1 MTADAQPLQ
10 NRSLLKLV
18 AAAVPVLLALILVP
32 SLVETYQLQ
41 LVIYGLIAA
50 IAALGFNLLLG
61 YTAQLSFGHSA

>member
-50 IAALGFNLLLG
+50 FTRDFLRP
-61 YTAQLSFGHSA
+61 